1 MKYVYLFTEGS
12 KDMRNLLG
20 GKGANLAE
28 MTNIGLPVPRGF
40 TVTTEACTSYYD
52 HNRKLTDEIMKQID
66 EKIEELEK
74 ITGKTLGDKKNPLLV
89 SVRSGARA
97 SMPGMMDTILNLGM
111 NDDVAEGFSEIT
123 NNKRFVYDSYR
134 RFIKM
139 FADVVIEITKSS
151 FERNFYSIK

>member
-52 HNRKLTDEIMKQID
+52 HNRKLTDEIIKQIND
-66 EKIEELEK
+66 KIEELEK
-74 ITGKTLGDKKNPLLV
+74 ITGKTLGDKKNP
-89 SVRSGARA
+89 
-97 SMPGMMDTILNLGM
+97 
-111 NDDVAEGFSEIT
+111 
-123 NNKRFVYDSYR
+123 
-134 RFIKM
+134 
-139 FADVVIEITKSS
+139 
-151 FERNFYSIK
+151 